1 MELHTTQ
8 DDIKETCRELL
19 KLSQRFTSTIPEQIK
34 RTEQALIVITD
45 YEGENPNKILYESK
59 TLLDEVVRE
68 ELNVK

>member
-1 MELHTTQ
+1 MK
-8 DDIKETCRELL
+8 DDIKETCRDLL
-19 KLSQRFTSTIPEQIK
+19 KLSQRFTSQIPEQIK

>member
-1 MELHTTQ
+1 MK
-8 DDIKETCRELL
+8 DDIKETCRDLL
-19 KLSQRFTSTIPEQIK
+19 KLSQRFTSQIPEQIK
-34 RTEQALIVITD
+34 RTEKALIVITD